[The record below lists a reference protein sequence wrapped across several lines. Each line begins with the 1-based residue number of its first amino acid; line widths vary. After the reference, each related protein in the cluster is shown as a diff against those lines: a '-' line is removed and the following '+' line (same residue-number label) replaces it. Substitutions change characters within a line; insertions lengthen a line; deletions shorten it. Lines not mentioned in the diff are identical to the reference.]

1 MLQGDVMIGGEES
14 GGIGVKGHLPERD
27 GVVMGLLILE
37 AMAAAGKR
45 LEDLIDDV
53 FAEVGPHEYTRND
66 MYPLAAA
73 MPAINTALLSFAET
87 SFAGLAIQ
95 EIVRKDGTRLDF
107 ADGSWLLLRP
117 SGTEPVVRVYAEA
130 PTMDQAKHLVAQ
142 GVAHV
147 NAVGATV

>member
-1 MLQGDVMIGGEES
+1 
-14 GGIGVKGHLPERD
+14 
-27 GVVMGLLILE
+27 MGLLILE

-66 MYPLAAA
+66 MHPPAAA
-73 MPAINTALLSFAET
+73 MLAINAALLSFAET
-87 SFAGLAIQ
+87 SFAGLAIH

-142 GVAHV
+142 GVAYV